1 MMTAGGTRDDLLDLD
16 GVGIVIGVRDDLRD
30 ARGDTDVDLGP
41 DIRPRILLL
50 GTSLFALV
58 FCVGLGLDTSHDMG
72 LGDIL

>member
-16 GVGIVIGVRDDLRD
+16 GVGIVIGVSDDLRD
-30 ARGDTDVDLGP
+30 ARGDTDADLGP
-41 DIRPRILLL
+41 DIRPRIVLL